1 MKLVHQFG
9 YARAGSVGWA
19 GAALARRNL
28 AGRFDR
34 RRRLPVRAG
43 RPALCFF
50 QGVCYRRWS
59 VVARPPGRGQHL
71 SAKDIGMQSQ
81 MVMYEAEYEQIKKV
95 CDRLV
100 REANGKVVFLVDKN
114 GQLIAS
120 AGDTAHLDTTSL
132 ASLTAGNIAATGGIA
147 KLINEKEFSQIFHEG
162 ERDNLHISII
172 GQRVI
177 LVVIFDQRSSLGL
190 VRLRV
195 RKASEELNNVFT
207 VIAQKAEAPGASPFA
222 EISDDDIDSLFS

>member
-1 MKLVHQFG
+1 M
-9 YARAGSVGWA
+9 
-19 GAALARRNL
+19 N
-28 AGRFDR
+28 
-34 RRRLPVRAG
+34 
-43 RPALCFF
+43 
-50 QGVCYRRWS
+50 
-59 VVARPPGRGQHL
+59 
-71 SAKDIGMQSQ
+71 SQ
-81 MVMYEAEYEQIKKV
+81 TVMYEAEYEQIKKI

-100 REANGKVVFLVDKN
+100 REANAKVVFLVDKN

-120 AGDTAHLDTTSL
+120 SGETAHLDTTSL

-195 RKASEELNNVFT
+195 RKASEELNTVFT

-222 EISDDDIDSLFS
+222 EISDDDIDSLFSS

>member
-1 MKLVHQFG
+1 MTK
-9 YARAGSVGWA
+9 
-19 GAALARRNL
+19 
-28 AGRFDR
+28 
-34 RRRLPVRAG
+34 PE
-43 RPALCFF
+43 
-50 QGVCYRRWS
+50 
-59 VVARPPGRGQHL
+59 
-71 SAKDIGMQSQ
+71 

-100 REANGKVVFLVDKN
+100 REANAKVVFLVDKN
-114 GQLIAS
+114 GQSIAS
-120 AGDTAHLDTTSL
+120 SGEVSHLDVTSL

-195 RKASEELNNVFT
+195 RKASEELNTVFT
-207 VIAQKAEAPGASPFA
+207 IIAQKAEQPGASPFA
-222 EISDDDIDSLFS
+222 EITDDDIDSLFSS

>member
-1 MKLVHQFG
+1 M
-9 YARAGSVGWA
+9 S
-19 GAALARRNL
+19 
-28 AGRFDR
+28 
-34 RRRLPVRAG
+34 
-43 RPALCFF
+43 
-50 QGVCYRRWS
+50 
-59 VVARPPGRGQHL
+59 
-71 SAKDIGMQSQ
+71 KDQQ
-81 MVMYEAEYEQIKKV
+81 LVMYEAEYEQIKKV

-100 REANGKVVFLVDKN
+100 REANAKVVFLVDKN

-120 AGDTAHLDTTSL
+120 AGDVGHLDTTSL

-177 LVVIFDQRSSLGL
+177 LVVIFDERTSLGL

-195 RKASEELNNVFT
+195 RRAMAELEKIFEE
-207 VIAQKAEAPGASPFA
+207 IAHKAEREKQALQADFDSPFA
-222 EISDDDIDSLFS
+222 EITDEDIDRLFSE